1 MMKHLSI
8 LISML
13 IVLTAC
19 SQESTPYEEI
29 NQTLPD
35 SGQQGYIQTH

>member
-1 MMKHLSI
+1 MRKVYFI
-8 LISML
+8 LLFMTL
-13 IVLTAC
+13 FTAC

-35 SGQQGYIQTH
+35 SSKQGYIETH